1 MNKIVQFKR
10 KNTPTTSVAAHR
22 QNAMS
27 TFLPIKV
34 SDVEFATGVAD
45 VDRLTPPD
53 DQIPEAFS
61 LQDSRW
67 TELAMRI
74 LDDGI
79 STDHHFVPAAG
90 VDVLSALRHVGAI
103 LQSSSCDD
111 ERKIVIVGYL
121 LSIWF
126 TYARIENL
134 TVAQEAAA

>member
-1 MNKIVQFKR
+1 MNTIVQFKR

-61 LQDSRW
+61 LHDSRW
-67 TELAMRI
+67 AELAMRI

-79 STDHHFVPAAG
+79 STDHHFVPVAG
-90 VDVLSALRHVGAI
+90 VDVLSALRHIGAI
-103 LQSSSCDD
+103 LQSSCDD

-126 TYARIENL
+126 SYARIENL